1 MCRWCRCSWT
11 WVLVSQLILLTQF
24 EKVVSKA
31 TATTADEEE
40 AQHGNQSK
48 WLHHCDE
55 APHHCVHDREV
66 QIHVGPVGPQAGEV
80 KFRPPEDRWR
90 PDPVREVEF
99 RQPENRG
106 GPASHLLFWFFF
118 FTSLYVGWVLSLFLV
133 ACVVFIVDVFLVS
146 FVGPISG
153 AHPITCRTLM
163 GPPRTPPWDGTE
175 GNWKIYLSLIYV
187 QWPRL
192 GWWY

>member
-1 MCRWCRCSWT
+1 MGFGLPIS
-11 WVLVSQLILLTQF
+11 VSLFFLLTQF

-80 KFRPPEDRWR
+80 ELRPPEDRWR
-90 PDPVREVEF
+90 PNPIREVEF
-99 RQPENRG
+99 REPENRG
-106 GPASHLLFWFFF
+106 GPAPSHLLFCF
-118 FTSLYVGWVLSLFLV
+118 VLLV
-133 ACVVFIVDVFLVS
+133 FIGVAYSHYFSGMCGFIVDVFLVS
-146 FVGPISG
+146 FVGPLSG
-153 AHPITCRTLM
+153 AHPVTCQTLM
-163 GPPRTPPWDGTE
+163 GPPRTPPWDGTG
-175 GNWKIYLSLIYV
+175 GNWKIALSLIYV
-187 QWPRL
+187 RWPRL
-192 GWWY
+192 GWWS